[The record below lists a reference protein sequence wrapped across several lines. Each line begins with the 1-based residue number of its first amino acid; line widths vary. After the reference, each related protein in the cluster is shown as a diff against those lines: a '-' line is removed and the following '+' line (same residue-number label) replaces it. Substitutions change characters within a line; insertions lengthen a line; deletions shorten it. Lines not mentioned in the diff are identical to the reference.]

1 MPTQPTIRD
10 SAIALLHDMS
20 FWGWFAT
27 GEVLFLGRFAEAYH
41 LPNAPTPNVSYP
53 VNVSYLIDNTSS
65 WGR

>member
-1 MPTQPTIRD
+1 
-10 SAIALLHDMS
+10 MS